1 MIHKITRRRFIAGAT
16 AASGAAAFPMP
27 AIAQGAPLKIGLLTV
42 KTGPLAA
49 GGIHFEEGISSF
61 LKDKN
66 FTLSGRKIDL
76 IVADTGGNPA
86 GAKTKAQEVVE
97 RDKVDIVLG
106 PFAAFELLATV
117 DYLAQ
122 SKMPT
127 LAFAGAEDVTQRK
140 AGAYLTRTS
149 YTSAQCLYPLADYVL
164 NEMKL
169 KRAASMGD
177 DFAFGYEQ
185 VGGFQRVLEGRGGQV
200 VKKLW
205 SPLNTADYAPYV
217 AQIPDCDVVC
227 EVLAGSNPLK
237 FTKQARGLGMK
248 QPLVGG
254 STVADDTIIGAH
266 DESAEGLINTNPYSL
281 DRDTEANKRFIA
293 VMKKNYGDDVRIGH
307 YAACF
312 YTNGQVIEAALAKT
326 GGKSDNADELVKAV
340 RAVTL
345 ADTPRGPLQFRRLWQ
360 RRHRRLRASGR
371 ETGGQNGQQDRQDL
385 QQGQP
390 ILDDGPQGIP
400 RPARVLARLPTDEGL
415 GGTPLVAPD
424 RTACDTVKVDDLLR
438 GRLTQPMKRRHGLI
452 DRSRRTAIPLR
463 RQHHNAACCFPGQAD
478 CLGKY
483 QQGFGLRIAH
493 ILFDDRGRHVRHDRK
508 CRNHLFEPTGRSEF
522 L

>member
-1 MIHKITRRRFIAGAT
+1 MSRLNRRRFLAGT
-16 AASGAAAFPMP
+16 AAAAAVFPMP
-27 AIAQGAPLKIGLLTV
+27 AVAQDAPLKIGLLTV

-49 GGIHFEEGISSF
+49 GGIHFEEGITSF

-97 RDKVDIVLG
+97 RDKVEVVLG

-122 SKMPT
+122 AKMPT

-140 AGAYLTRTS
+140 ANAYLTRTS
-149 YTSAQCLYPLADYVL
+149 YTSAQCLYPLADYVSK
-164 NEMKL
+164 EMKL
-169 KRAASMGD
+169 KRAATMGD

-185 VGGFQRVLEGRGGQV
+185 VGGFQRVLEEQGGQV

-217 AQIPDCDVVC
+217 AQLPDCDVVC

-237 FTKQARGLGMK
+237 FTKQARGLGVK

-254 STVADDTIIGAH
+254 ATVADDTIIAAH
-266 DESAEGLINTNPYSL
+266 DESALGLINTNPYSL
-281 DRDTEANKRFIA
+281 DHESEANKRFISA
-293 VMKKNYGDDVRIGH
+293 MKKNYGNDVRIGH

-312 YTNGQVIEAALAKT
+312 FANGQIIEAALAKT
-326 GGKSDNADELVKAV
+326 GGKADNADAFVKAV

-345 ADTPRGPLQFRRLWQ
+345 ADTPRGPLAFDTYGNAVCDVYVRR
-360 RRHRRLRASGR
+360 A
-371 ETGGQNGQQDRQDL
+371 EKQNGRMANKTIKTYSKVSQFWTMDPKAFLKEPVFSRDY
-385 QQGQP
+385 P
-390 ILDDGPQGIP
+390 
-400 RPARVLARLPTDEGL
+400 
-415 GGTPLVAPD
+415 PLK
-424 RTACDTVKVDDLLR
+424 T
-438 GRLTQPMKRRHGLI
+438 
-452 DRSRRTAIPLR
+452 
-463 RQHHNAACCFPGQAD
+463 
-478 CLGKY
+478 
-483 QQGFGLRIAH
+483 
-493 ILFDDRGRHVRHDRK
+493 
-508 CRNHLFEPTGRSEF
+508 
-522 L
+522 

>member
-1 MIHKITRRRFIAGAT
+1 MRYRASRRQFLAGS
-16 AASGAAAFPMP
+16 AAAVAAFPMP
-27 AIAQGAPLKIGLLTV
+27 AIAQNAPLKIGLLTV

-86 GAKTKAQEVVE
+86 GAKNKAQEVVE
-97 RDKVDIVLG
+97 RDKVHIVLG

-122 SKMPT
+122 AKMPT

-140 AGAYLTRTS
+140 ANPYLTRTS
-149 YTSAQCLYPLADYVL
+149 YTSAQCLYPLADYVI
-164 NEMKL
+164 NDIKF
-169 KRAASMGD
+169 KRAATMGD

-185 VGGFQRVLEGRGGQV
+185 VGGFQRVLEEHDGQV
-200 VKKLW
+200 MRKLW

-217 AQIPDCDVVC
+217 AQIPECDVVC

-266 DESAEGLINTNPYSL
+266 DESADGLINTNPYTL
-281 DRDTEANKRFIA
+281 DRASEANARFIA
-293 VMKKNYGDDVRIGH
+293 AMKKNYGEDVRIGH

-312 YTNGQVIEAALAKT
+312 YANGQVIEAALAKT
-326 GGKSDNADELVKAV
+326 GGKSDDADQLVKAV
-340 RAVTL
+340 RTVAL
-345 ADTPRGPLQFRRLWQ
+345 ADTPRGPLSFDDYGNAVIDVYVRR
-360 RRHRRLRASGR
+360 A
-371 ETGGQNGQQDRQDL
+371 EKQNGKMVNKTIKTYNKVSQFWTMDPKAFL
-385 QQGQP
+385 AQP
-390 ILDDGPQGIP
+390 VFSRDYP
-400 RPARVLARLPTDEGL
+400 
-415 GGTPLVAPD
+415 
-424 RTACDTVKVDDLLR
+424 
-438 GRLTQPMKRRHGLI
+438 PMK
-452 DRSRRTAIPLR
+452 S
-463 RQHHNAACCFPGQAD
+463 
-478 CLGKY
+478 
-483 QQGFGLRIAH
+483 
-493 ILFDDRGRHVRHDRK
+493 
-508 CRNHLFEPTGRSEF
+508 
-522 L
+522 

>member
-1 MIHKITRRRFIAGAT
+1 MTYKTNRRQFLASCAA
-16 AASGAAAFPMP
+16 AASAASFPMP
-27 AIAQGAPLKIGLLTV
+27 AIAQTAPLKIGLLTV

-49 GGIHFEEGISSF
+49 GGIHFEEGITAF
-61 LKDKN
+61 LKAKD

-86 GAKTKAQEVVE
+86 GAKNKAQEVVE

-122 SKMPT
+122 AKMPT

-140 AGAYLTRTS
+140 ANDYLTRTS

-169 KRAASMGD
+169 KRATSLGD

-185 VGGFQRVLEGRGGQV
+185 VGGFQRVLEDHGGQI

-205 SPLNTADYAPYV
+205 APLNTADYAPYV
-217 AQIPDCDVVC
+217 AQIPECDVVC
-227 EVLAGSNPLK
+227 EVFAGSNPLK

-254 STVADDTIIGAH
+254 ATVADDTIIGAH
-266 DESAEGLINTNPYSL
+266 DESAAGLINTNPYAL
-281 DRDTEANKRFIA
+281 DHESDANKRFIA
-293 VMKKNYGDDVRIGH
+293 AMKKNYGEDVRIGH

-312 YTNGQVIEAALAKT
+312 YANGQIIEAALAKT
-326 GGKSDNADELVKAV
+326 NGKSDNADQLVKAI

-345 ADTPRGPLQFRRLWQ
+345 ADTPRGPLSFDNYGNAIVDVYVRR
-360 RRHRRLRASGR
+360 A
-371 ETGGQNGQQDRQDL
+371 EKQNGKMVNKTIKTYHKVSQFWTMDPKAFL
-385 QQGQP
+385 AQP
-390 ILDDGPQGIP
+390 VFSRDYP
-400 RPARVLARLPTDEGL
+400 
-415 GGTPLVAPD
+415 
-424 RTACDTVKVDDLLR
+424 
-438 GRLTQPMKRRHGLI
+438 PMK
-452 DRSRRTAIPLR
+452 S
-463 RQHHNAACCFPGQAD
+463 
-478 CLGKY
+478 
-483 QQGFGLRIAH
+483 
-493 ILFDDRGRHVRHDRK
+493 
-508 CRNHLFEPTGRSEF
+508 
-522 L
+522 

>member
-1 MIHKITRRRFIAGAT
+1 MTLRTTRRRFVAGAS
-16 AASGAAAFPMP
+16 AAAGIAAFPMP
-27 AIAQGAPLKIGLLTV
+27 SIAQSAPLKIGLLTV

-49 GGIHFEEGISSF
+49 GGIHFEEGITSF
-61 LKDKN
+61 LRDKD

-122 SKMPT
+122 AKMPT

-140 AGAYLTRTS
+140 AGPYLTRTS
-149 YTSAQCLYPLADYVL
+149 YTSAQCLYPLADYVF

-185 VGGFQRVLEGRGGQV
+185 VGGFQRVLEERGGQV

-217 AQIPDCDVVC
+217 AQIPECDVVC

-254 STVADDTIIGAH
+254 ATVADDTIIGAH
-266 DESAEGLINTNPYSL
+266 DESADGLINTNPYSL
-281 DRDTEANKRFIA
+281 DRDTESNKRFTA
-293 VMKKNYGDDVRIGH
+293 VMKKNYGEDVRIGH

-312 YTNGQVIEAALAKT
+312 FANGQVIEAALAKT
-326 GGKSDNADELVKAV
+326 GGKSDNPDELVKAV
-340 RAVTL
+340 RAVSL
-345 ADTPRGPLQFRRLWQ
+345 GDTPRGPLSFDDYGNAIVDVYVRR
-360 RRHRRLRASGR
+360 A
-371 ETGGQNGQQDRQDL
+371 EKQNGKM
-385 QQGQP
+385 
-390 ILDDGPQGIP
+390 
-400 RPARVLARLPTDEGL
+400 VNK
-415 GGTPLVAPD
+415 
-424 RTACDTVKVDDLLR
+424 TVKTYNKVSQFWTMNPQEFLAQPVFSRDYP
-438 GRLTQPMKRRHGLI
+438 PMKG
-452 DRSRRTAIPLR
+452 
-463 RQHHNAACCFPGQAD
+463 
-478 CLGKY
+478 
-483 QQGFGLRIAH
+483 
-493 ILFDDRGRHVRHDRK
+493 
-508 CRNHLFEPTGRSEF
+508 
-522 L
+522 